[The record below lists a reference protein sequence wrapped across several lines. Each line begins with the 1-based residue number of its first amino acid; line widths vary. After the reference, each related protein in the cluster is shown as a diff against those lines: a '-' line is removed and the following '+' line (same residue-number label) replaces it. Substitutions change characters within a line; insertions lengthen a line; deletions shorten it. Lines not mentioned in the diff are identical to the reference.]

1 MRDERFMRKPS
12 SETAGKFY
20 IVLLLVCMAAG
31 YGSLE
36 VLFHIWSR
44 QYSQGIRSLTSEY
57 SETLGLRPRDSQ
69 SDLPTILLAG
79 NSLLQAGVDLDQ
91 LQKSLSASFRIQRLA
106 IPATTYEDW
115 HYILHDIFLRG
126 ARPQYVVLLMSP
138 SHLAFKYPI
147 PDLAA
152 VNVYRGR
159 DLWRVASEQQL
170 GLNDT
175 VMLYITHY
183 SPFWGARESI
193 RTLKQKMLPGYAIA
207 LRDQSKGIVETHRD
221 LKVDPQR
228 IEDLASVCARQNS
241 HFILVIP
248 PTDQPV
254 DSKAVPQILKEAS
267 SLGVTALFPVRSSS
281 LDRSYYS
288 DGLHLNAEGAQV
300 FTSALAHAIHESIQ
314 SNLVVVNRMPQ
325 SLLNSR

>member
-1 MRDERFMRKPS
+1 MGKS
-12 SETAGKFY
+12 SSVTVGKFY
-20 IVLLLVCMAAG
+20 VALLLVCTAAG
-31 YGSLE
+31 YCSLE

-57 SETLGLRPRDSQ
+57 SETLSLRPRDSQ

-79 NSLLQAGVDLDQ
+79 NSLLQAGVDLGQ
-91 LQKSLSASFRIQRLA
+91 LQKSLSTNYRIQRLA

-115 HYILHDIFLRG
+115 HYILNDIFLRG

-138 SHLAFKYPI
+138 SHLSLKYPI

-159 DLWRVASEQQL
+159 DLWRVASEQHL
-170 GLNDT
+170 DLNDT

-193 RTLKQKMLPGYAIA
+193 RTLKQRILPGYAIA
-207 LRDQSKGIVETHRD
+207 LRDQSRGMTQKYSEVQ
-221 LKVDPQR
+221 VDPRR
-228 IEDLASVCARQNS
+228 IEDLASVCGLQNS

-254 DSKAVPQILKEAS
+254 DSKAVPQVLSAAAAM
-267 SLGVTALFPVRSSS
+267 GVTALFPVESSN
-281 LDRSYYS
+281 LDRSYYT

-300 FTSALAHAIHESIQ
+300 FTAALAHAIHESIQ
-314 SNLVVVNRMPQ
+314 SSLVVVNRMPQ
-325 SLLNSR
+325 TPSNSR

>member
-1 MRDERFMRKPS
+1 MRKP
-12 SETAGKFY
+12 TLTIGRFY
-20 IVLLLVCMAAG
+20 VALLLVCVATG
-31 YGSLE
+31 YCSLE

-57 SETLGLRPRDSQ
+57 SETLSLRPRDSQ

-91 LQKSLSASFRIQRLA
+91 LQKSLSSNYRIQRLA

-115 HYILHDIFLRG
+115 HYILNDIFLRG

-138 SHLAFKYPI
+138 SHLALKYPI

-152 VNVYRGR
+152 VNVYRGS
-159 DLWRVASEQQL
+159 DLWRVANEQHL
-170 GLNDT
+170 SLNDT

-193 RTLKQKMLPGYAIA
+193 RTVKQKMLPGYAIA
-207 LRDQSKGIVETHRD
+207 LREQSKGMTQKYRD
-221 LKVDPQR
+221 VYVDPKR
-228 IEDLASVCARQNS
+228 IEALASVCARQNS

-254 DSKAVPQILKEAS
+254 DSKAVPQILAEAAAMGVMALLPLES
-267 SLGVTALFPVRSSS
+267 SD
-281 LDRSYYS
+281 LDHSYYT

-300 FTSALAHAIHESIQ
+300 FTSALAHAIYESIQ

-325 SLLNSR
+325 TPSN